1 MSNSLT
7 TYQENGPLD
16 LVAVRLDSQ
25 RFPRLKT
32 LPVPAAVTGVAQ
44 IITGALAYTGRK
56 LPEEDVRYM
65 AQSLYG
71 ELIQDYDGIGT
82 ANITLEELRYCIR
95 RAVLGLGPEMY
106 GINVASL
113 YKIACDYCTN
123 EGRVA
128 QESANNRHA
137 AQRRK
142 ELKTS
147 AAGAMLDSYAGQ
159 ILLNTH
165 TK

>member
-1 MSNSLT
+1 MSNSIT

-25 RFPRLKT
+25 RFPRLKA

-56 LPEEDVRYM
+56 LAEEDVRYM

-82 ANITLEELRYCIR
+82 ANITLKELRYCIR

-113 YKIACDYCTN
+113 YKIACDYCLH
-123 EGRVA
+123 EGRQA
-128 QESANNRHA
+128 QETANSRSQ
-137 AQRRK
+137 AQRK
-142 ELKTS
+142 AALKAA
-147 AAGAMLDSYAGQ
+147 AAGAMLESYAGQ

>member
-7 TYQENGPLD
+7 TYLENGPLD

-25 RFPRLKT
+25 RFPRLKA

-56 LPEEDVRYM
+56 LAEEDVRYM

-106 GINVASL
+106 GINVASI

-123 EGRVA
+123 EIGRLHSAVA
-128 QESANNRHA
+128 
-137 AQRRK
+137 RRWR
-142 ELKTS
+142 
-147 AAGAMLDSYAGQ
+147 
-159 ILLNTH
+159 
-165 TK
+165 